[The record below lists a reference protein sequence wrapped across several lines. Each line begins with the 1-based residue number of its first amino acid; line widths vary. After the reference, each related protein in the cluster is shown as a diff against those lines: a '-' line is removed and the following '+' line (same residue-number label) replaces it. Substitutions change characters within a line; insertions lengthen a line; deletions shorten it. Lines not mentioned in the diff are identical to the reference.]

1 MVFSYENINCSSI
14 FYDWISFQT
23 QTQTPGNGID
33 FLIYILTEL
42 RNYIE
47 EYNLISTDHIRDTL
61 TILYRNIN
69 SLAFDSPHPHSHP
82 AGSLVNP
89 KLLDVAKKTGSSLH
103 TLVSDVESLGSLKVG
118 DTLRTGSGVYR
129 LDATGFVRIA

>member
-1 MVFSYENINCSSI
+1 MTSASVKNELVFSYENINCSSI

-69 SLAFDSPHPHSHP
+69 SLAFD
-82 AGSLVNP
+82 N
-89 KLLDVAKKTGSSLH
+89 VAKKTGSSLH